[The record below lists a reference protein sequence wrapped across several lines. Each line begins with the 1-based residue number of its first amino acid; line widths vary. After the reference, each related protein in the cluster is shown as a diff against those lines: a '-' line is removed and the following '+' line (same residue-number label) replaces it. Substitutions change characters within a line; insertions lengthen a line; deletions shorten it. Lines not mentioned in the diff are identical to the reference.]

1 MPPMALKTRRPTGV
15 VPWPFILVE
24 GEEKSGKSWMVA
36 ELTASTRIGRKVW
49 LELGSEGTADQYG
62 AIPGADYEIV
72 EHNGTW
78 AGVVQAVQDARE
90 EAQKAQDA
98 GESPLLFVVD
108 TATAEWDLLKEVAEQ
123 RARNSKY
130 GRKILADD
138 PNADVPVDRNHW
150 TYVTDAHYEHFIEP
164 LKRFPGIAVV
174 IARGKEISSTD
185 GNGKPIP
192 NSREYKVEGQK
203 NLGFD
208 CHAWIRLSRT
218 GPPTV
223 IGMRSVARP
232 IRPGRDK
239 PVQYPDLDLER
250 FIFDILGCDPATA
263 TPAQGATRSDLE
275 VAKGEVW
282 AAAKDM
288 GWDAEKLAGGFAEEN
303 DGQDIKTATV
313 EQLDNYRDFLRLC
326 LAQPEDGGKA

>member
-1 MPPMALKTRRPTGV
+1 MTLKTRKPTGV
-15 VPWPFILVE
+15 VPWPLILVE
-24 GEEKSGKSWMVA
+24 GEEKAGKSWLVA
-36 ELTASTRIGRKVW
+36 KLTSSQRIGRKVW

-78 AGVVQAVQDARE
+78 PGVRQVVRDAYDAAQA
-90 EAQKAQDA
+90 AQDA
-98 GESPLLFVVD
+98 GDPPLLFVVD
-108 TATAEWDLLKEVAEQ
+108 TGTAEWDLLKETAEQ

-138 PNADVPVDRNHW
+138 PNADVPVDRSHW
-150 TYVTDAHYEHFIEP
+150 TYVTEQHYEHFIEP

-185 GNGKPIP
+185 GNGKPVP

-208 CHAWIRLSRT
+208 CHAWIRLSRN

-239 PVQYPDLDLER
+239 PVQDPDLELER

-263 TPAQGATRSDLE
+263 APAQGPSRSDLE
-275 VAKGEVW
+275 VAKAEVW

-288 GWDAEKLAGGFAEEN
+288 RWDADKLAGGFAEEN

-313 EQLDNYRDFLRLC
+313 EQLVGYRDFLRLC
-326 LAQPEDGGKA
+326 LTQPAEEAKA